1 MRALAAALALAAG
14 LSLSAGTRGEGP
26 KRPHA
31 QILALGERMYREG
44 ILPSGEPLQGV
55 VKGDVPVSGAAFTC
69 RNCHLRSG
77 MGSYEGGVS
86 TPPITAAKLFQ
97 RQYWQFP
104 NLTEA
109 ERVEAGVPQSKLRR
123 PAFTDESLA
132 DAIRTGVDP
141 LGRTLN
147 DVMPRYDLSPA
158 DMAILVAYLKTLSA
172 EYSPGVTATTIHFA
186 TVLAPDVTAE
196 EEEALRVPLDN
207 FVASHNRL
215 PQGFGNRMYRS
226 ASGRDMSLSHRQIT
240 LSRWLLTGPPAGW
253 RAQLEAHLRREP
265 VFALLGGMGH
275 GDWKPIHTFCET
287 HGIPCLFPI
296 TDLPVVSDSDWYTL
310 YFSKGLRQEGE
321 AAARFLAA
329 RPEGALAG
337 QVLQVVADTPQ
348 AQALAEGFE
357 AAWRDAGRSL
367 PRTVRLPA
375 GALEKEALRELV
387 GKGGAAALVLWA
399 GPEAYPALEAL
410 AGGGAPTVIMAS
422 GLLGAELGGLP
433 EAARPATF
441 VTYPFR
447 TPAEEPK
454 FARYAN
460 SLLAGLKALDNTERI
475 YTRMYS
481 LVEVLKQALMDMDR
495 YYYRDAFLD
504 ALGMQKDRVLP
515 DYERLSFGPG
525 QRYASKGCYLM
536 QLTPGPQPVL
546 VKRSDWVIH

>member
-1 MRALAAALALAAG
+1 MNARAAALALAVG
-14 LSLSAGTRGEGP
+14 LILSAGSRGEAT
-26 KRPHA
+26 KRSRA

-97 RQYWQFP
+97 RQFWQFP

-109 ERVEAGVPQSKLRR
+109 ERIEAGVAQSKLRR
-123 PAFTDESLA
+123 PAYTDESLA

-141 LGRTLN
+141 QGRTLN

-158 DMAILVAYLKTLSA
+158 DMAILVAYLRTLSA
-172 EYSPGVTATTIHFA
+172 EYSPGATATTIRFA
-186 TVLAPDVTAE
+186 TVVTEDVTPAE
-196 EEEALRVPLDN
+196 LEAMRVPLDN
-207 FVASHNRL
+207 FIASHNRL

-226 ASGRDMSLSHRQIT
+226 ASGRDMSLSHRQIS
-240 LSRWLLTGPPAGW
+240 LSLWRLTGPPAGW
-253 RAQLEAHLRREP
+253 GTQLEGHLRREP
-265 VFALLGGMGH
+265 VFALLGGLSH
-275 GDWKPIHTFCET
+275 GDWAPIHAFCER
-287 HGIPCLFPI
+287 HGLPCLFPL
-296 TDLPVVSDSDWYTL
+296 TDLPVVSEKDWYTL
-310 YFSKGLRQEGE
+310 YFSKGLQQEGE
-321 AAARFLAA
+321 AAARFLAG
-329 RPEGALAG
+329 RPEGADPERIVQA
-337 QVLQVVADTPQ
+337 VADSPRARAAAT
-348 AQALAEGFE
+348 GFDI
-357 AAWRDAGRSL
+357 AWREAGKA
-367 PRTVRLPA
+367 PVRTVRLPA
-375 GALEKEALRELV
+375 GGLQGAALREWAA
-387 GKGGAAALVLWA
+387 KGSVAVVLWD
-399 GPEAYPALEAL
+399 GPGAYPALEAL
-410 AGGGAPTVIMAS
+410 AGGGMPTVILAS
-422 GLLGAELGGLP
+422 GLLGTELERLP
-433 EAARPATF
+433 EVARAGTF

-447 TPAEEPK
+447 APAEEPK

-460 SLLAGLKALDNTERI
+460 SLLSGLTALDNSERI

-495 YYYRDAFLD
+495 SYYRDAFLD

-525 QRYASKGCYLM
+525 QRYAAKGCYVM

>member
-1 MRALAAALALAAG
+1 MKALAAALALAVG
-14 LSLSAGTRGEGP
+14 LTLSAGSRREAP
-26 KRPHA
+26 KRSRA
-31 QILALGERMYREG
+31 RILALGERMYREG

-55 VKGDVPVSGAAFTC
+55 VKGDVPVSGVAFTC

-86 TPPITAAKLFQ
+86 TPPITAARLFQ
-97 RQYWQFP
+97 RQFWQFP

-109 ERVEAGVPQSKLRR
+109 ERVEAGVAQSKLRR
-123 PAFTDESLA
+123 PAYTDGSLA

-147 DVMPRYDLSPA
+147 DIMPRYDLSPA

-172 EYSPGVTATTIHFA
+172 EYSPGVTASTIRFA
-186 TVLAPDVTAE
+186 TVLAPDVTAA

-207 FVASHNRL
+207 FIASHNRL

-226 ASGRDMSLSHRQIT
+226 TSGRDMSLSHRQIT
-240 LSRWLLTGPPAGW
+240 LARWRLTGPPATWG
-253 RAQLEAHLRREP
+253 AQLEAHQRREP
-265 VFALLGGMGH
+265 VFALLGGMTH

-287 HGIPCLFPI
+287 RGIPCLFPI
-296 TDLPVVSDSDWYTL
+296 TDLPVVSDTDWYTV
-310 YFSKGLRQEGE
+310 YFSKGLWQEGE

-329 RPEGALAG
+329 RPEGTA
-337 QVLQVVADTPQ
+337 VLQVVEDTPRGR
-348 AQALAEGFE
+348 ALAAGFD
-357 AAWRDAGRSL
+357 AAWHEAGKAPARTVQVARDALGPETLLRLAGQGGS
-367 PRTVRLPA
+367 RT
-375 GALEKEALRELV
+375 
-387 GKGGAAALVLWA
+387 LVLWA
-399 GPEAYPALEAL
+399 GPGAYPALEAL
-410 AGGGAPTVIMAS
+410 AQSTQPPAVVCMAS
-422 GLLGAELGGLP
+422 GLLGPRLGELP
-433 EAARPATF
+433 EAARTSTF
-441 VTYPFR
+441 ITYPFR
-447 TPAEEPK
+447 APADETK
-454 FARYAN
+454 FDRYAN
-460 SLLAGLKALDNTERI
+460 ALLAGLTALDNTERI

-495 YYYRDAFLD
+495 YYYRDALLD

-525 QRYASKGCYLM
+525 QRYAAKGCYVM

>member
-1 MRALAAALALAAG
+1 MNGLAAALALTAG
-14 LSLSAGTRGEGP
+14 LLLSAGTHGEGP
-26 KRPHA
+26 RRSHA

-97 RQYWQFP
+97 RQFWQFP

-109 ERVEAGVPQSKLRR
+109 ERVEAGVAQSKLRR
-123 PAFTDESLA
+123 PAYTDESLA

-141 LGRTLN
+141 QGRTLN

-158 DMAILVAYLKTLSA
+158 DMAILVAYLRTLSA

-186 TVLAPDVTAE
+186 TVLAPDVTAA

-207 FVASHNRL
+207 FIASHNRL

-226 ASGRDMSLSHRQIT
+226 TSGRDMSLSHRQIT
-240 LSRWLLTGPPAGW
+240 LSRWRLTGPPAGW
-253 RAQLEAHLRREP
+253 GAQLEAHLRREP
-265 VFALLGGMGH
+265 VFALLGGMAH

-329 RPEGALAG
+329 RPEGAAPG
-337 QVLQVVADTPQ
+337 QVLQVVADT
-348 AQALAEGFE
+348 ARARALAEGFE
-357 AAWRDAGRSL
+357 AAWREAGRPL

-375 GALEKEALRELV
+375 GRLGEATLRELA
-387 GKGGAAALVLWA
+387 GKGGPAALVLWA

-410 AGGGAPTVIMAS
+410 AGGGAPTVVMAS
-422 GLLGAELGGLP
+422 GLLGGDLERLP
-433 EAARPATF
+433 EAARAATF

-447 TPAEEPK
+447 APGEEPK
-454 FARYAN
+454 YARYAN
-460 SLLAGLKALDNTERI
+460 SLLAGLTALDNTERI

-504 ALGMQKDRVLP
+504 ALGMQKDRMLP

-525 QRYASKGCYLM
+525 QRYASKGCYVM
-536 QLTPGPQPVL
+536 QLTSGPRPGL

>member
-14 LSLSAGTRGEGP
+14 LTLSAGARRQAP
-26 KRPHA
+26 QRSRA

-77 MGSYEGGVS
+77 MGSYEGGVA

-97 RQYWQFP
+97 RQFWQFP
-104 NLTEA
+104 SLTEA
-109 ERVEAGVPQSKLRR
+109 ERIEAGVAQSKLRR
-123 PAFTDESLA
+123 PAYTDGTLA

-158 DMAILVAYLKTLSA
+158 DMAILVAYLRTLSA
-172 EYSPGVTATTIHFA
+172 EVSPGVTATTIRFA
-186 TVLAPDVTAE
+186 TVLTPDVTAA

-207 FVASHNRL
+207 FIASHNRL

-240 LSRWLLTGPPAGW
+240 LARWRLTGPPATWG
-253 RAQLEAHLRREP
+253 AQLEAHQRREP
-265 VFALLGGMGH
+265 VFALLGGMSH

-287 HGIPCLFPI
+287 RGIPCLFPL
-296 TDLPVVSDSDWYTL
+296 TDLPVVSDTDWYTV
-310 YFSKGLRQEGE
+310 YFSKGLWQEGE
-321 AAARFLAA
+321 AAARFLAG
-329 RPEGALAG
+329 RPEGADPGRIVQA
-337 QVLQVVADTPQ
+337 VADSPR
-348 AQALAEGFE
+348 ARAAAMGFDLAWQE
-357 AAWRDAGRSL
+357 AGKA
-367 PRTVRLPA
+367 PVKTVRLPA
-375 GALEKEALRELV
+375 GGLQEAALREWAA
-387 GKGGAAALVLWA
+387 KGSVAVVLWD
-399 GPEAYPALEAL
+399 GPGAYPALAAL
-410 AGGGAPTVIMAS
+410 AGPQLPVVFMAS
-422 GLLGAELGGLP
+422 GLLGPRLGELP
-433 EAARPATF
+433 EAARASTY

-447 TPAEEPK
+447 APADEPK

-460 SLLAGLKALDNTERI
+460 SLLAGLTALDNTERI

-495 YYYRDAFLD
+495 SYYRDAFLD

-525 QRYASKGCYLM
+525 QRYAAKGCYVM

>member
-1 MRALAAALALAAG
+1 MRALAAVLALAVG
-14 LSLSAGTRGEGP
+14 LALSAGSRREAP
-26 KRPHA
+26 KRSRA
-31 QILALGERMYREG
+31 QILALGERIYREG

-97 RQYWQFP
+97 RQFWQFP

-109 ERVEAGVPQSKLRR
+109 ERVEAGVAQSKLRR
-123 PAFTDESLA
+123 PAYTDGTLA

-172 EYSPGVTATTIHFA
+172 EFSPGVTATTIRFA
-186 TVLAPDVTAE
+186 TVVTEDVTPAE
-196 EEEALRVPLDN
+196 LEAMRVPLDN
-207 FVASHNRL
+207 FIASHNRL

-226 ASGRDMSLSHRQIT
+226 ASGRDMSLSHRQIS
-240 LSRWLLTGPPAGW
+240 LSLWRLTGPPAGW
-253 RAQLEAHLRREP
+253 GAQLEAHQRREP
-265 VFALLGGMGH
+265 VFALLGGMSH

-296 TDLPVVSDSDWYTL
+296 TDLPVVSDTDWYTV
-310 YFSKGLRQEGE
+310 YFSKGLWQEGE
-321 AAARFLAA
+321 AAARFLAG
-329 RPEGALAG
+329 RPEGADPGRIVQA
-337 QVLQVVADTPQ
+337 VADSPR
-348 AQALAEGFE
+348 ARAAARGFDL
-357 AAWRDAGRSL
+357 AWREAGKA
-367 PRTVRLPA
+367 PVKTVRLPA
-375 GALEKEALRELV
+375 GGLQEAALREWAA
-387 GKGGAAALVLWA
+387 KGSVAVVLWD
-399 GPEAYPALEAL
+399 GPGAYPALAAL
-410 AGGGAPTVIMAS
+410 AGPQLPVVVMAS
-422 GLLGAELGGLP
+422 GLLGPRLGELP
-433 EAARPATF
+433 EAARASTF

-447 TPAEEPK
+447 APADEPK

-460 SLLAGLKALDNTERI
+460 ALLAGLTALDNTERI

-495 YYYRDAFLD
+495 YYYRDALLD

-525 QRYASKGCYLM
+525 QRYAAKGCYVM